1 MDSLYPRACACAR
14 LKRFLRQLTYGSHIC
29 KLKFKLFR
37 GINMKKIFIIALVI
51 IGLASFYLV
60 SQNFLIN
67 MSINNLNVSKMEGP
81 FSSVQQFCKEYKNKL
96 AFQSGFTCHYKNDLG
111 MQPDSSDITT
121 VVSPLPPFL
130 KVYLFI
136 TDIDKSTS
144 KYHLAVETK
153 KGWYVNKE
161 ILTVKRPGIGGIIE
175 SIGVPILSVAQIFE
189 GGNPEILL
197 KIQHNHYDSNPKLNQ
212 FVSRKT
218 TFLVVCGQGESN
230 HPSCTPVVPIFVREM
245 VSKYS
250 IGTKA
255 DQAKFIPYDDWYQ
268 LQTIIL
274 PNHQI
279 NFAELASK
287 TAYIADF
294 VQSKM
299 KPLVGSHRVVFP

>member
-1 MDSLYPRACACAR
+1 
-14 LKRFLRQLTYGSHIC
+14 
-29 KLKFKLFR
+29 
-37 GINMKKIFIIALVI
+37 MKKIFIIALII
-51 IGLASFYLV
+51 IGLSSFFLV
-60 SQNFLIN
+60 SKDFLVN
-67 MSINNLNVSKMEGP
+67 MAYANLNVSKMEGP
-81 FSSVQQFCKEYKNKL
+81 FSSVRQFCKEYKTKL
-96 AFQSGFTCHYKNDLG
+96 AYQDAFTCHYKDDLG

-121 VVSPLPPFL
+121 VVSPLPPYQR
-130 KVYLFI
+130 VYLFI
-136 TDIDKSTS
+136 TDIDKNTS
-144 KYHLAVETK
+144 KYHLAVQTE

-161 ILTVKRPGIGGIIE
+161 ILTVKRPGIGGISE
-175 SIGVPILSVAQIFE
+175 SVSVPIISVAQIFT

-218 TFLVVCGQGESN
+218 TFLLVCGQGESN

-279 NFAELASK
+279 NFAELTSK

-294 VQSKM
+294 VGSKM